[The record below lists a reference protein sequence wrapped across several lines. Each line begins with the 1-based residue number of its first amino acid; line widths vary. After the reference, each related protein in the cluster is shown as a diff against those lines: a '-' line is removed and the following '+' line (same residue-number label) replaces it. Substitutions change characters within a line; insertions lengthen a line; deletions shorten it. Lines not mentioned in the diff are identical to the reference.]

1 MSIAFKSTKP
11 AITDDWSNSRN
22 AAIEYPKK
30 KKLCGRRKKE
40 RILVKNEMDKFLMP
54 KNKRK
59 EKPCH
64 HNSQTARKRGTNSC
78 NGESKL
84 PDVFTYIPTLII
96 SAGSIKENG

>member
-1 MSIAFKSTKP
+1 
-11 AITDDWSNSRN
+11 
-22 AAIEYPKK
+22 
-30 KKLCGRRKKE
+30 
-40 RILVKNEMDKFLMP
+40 MDKFLMP

-96 SAGSIKENG
+96 SAGSIKENGQAVRTPLAMHDSGKA